1 LQIAAEVEHAIM
13 WRSNQKFNSKGMSP
27 FPLMPIRKGAT
38 AADTYIKMLL
48 QNNACID
55 GIAL

>member
-27 FPLMPIRKGAT
+27 FPLMPIRKRAT
-38 AADTYIKMLL
+38 AADT
-48 QNNACID
+48 
-55 GIAL
+55 